1 MFFLTFFLVHVFLI
15 LAISL
20 IPLRSILPSSLLKIS
35 TPIHPQLRPHL
46 TPSSYCNK
54 KCESHVLVRYLLIR
68 FYFVLTMYTVSFH
81 DRNACNYVHLLFLPA
96 MESIIIPSQTLKC
109 PEMAPPQNTSN
120 KDKEGQVF
128 LVLVSVHPLTSR
140 DLDQGDRRDHWIVVI
155 DVAGESNDDELMYSF
170 LFPFHTSAQ
179 TYSVAGNFILVPI
192 QHQEWCIISLL
203 DFIAINPRISSWISF
218 Q

>member
-1 MFFLTFFLVHVFLI
+1 
-15 LAISL
+15 
-20 IPLRSILPSSLLKIS
+20 
-35 TPIHPQLRPHL
+35 
-46 TPSSYCNK
+46 
-54 KCESHVLVRYLLIR
+54 
-68 FYFVLTMYTVSFH
+68 
-81 DRNACNYVHLLFLPA
+81 